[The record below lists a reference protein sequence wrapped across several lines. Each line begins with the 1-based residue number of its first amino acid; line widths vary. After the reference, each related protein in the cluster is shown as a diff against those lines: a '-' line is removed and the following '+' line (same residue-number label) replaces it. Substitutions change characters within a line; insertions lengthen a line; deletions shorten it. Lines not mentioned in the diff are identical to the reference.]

1 MLKQLFALVRGRT
14 HEAGQEVVDRNAL
27 VILRQQIRD
36 CADAIAAARRA
47 VAIAIAQ
54 NEQEVAQYKRLVAR
68 IDDLETR
75 ATLALQAGKHE
86 LAREAAETIAMLE
99 AERTASDEAQRSFT
113 SEIERLRRI
122 VRSSERRLRDLQRGQ
137 RIAAAADKTQR
148 LREAAPG
155 STPVGAQGCRGD
167 LVSPACPPEAD
178 GRRRVGDGRDGIVE
192 RSRRRSAR
200 SWPKRAAARRSTPAS
215 MPSSNGWQRRR
226 QATPDRLASVT
237 L

>member
-1 MLKQLFALVRGRT
+1 MLKQLFALVRGHS

-54 NEQEVAQYKRLVAR
+54 NEQEIAQYNRLIAR

-75 ATLALQAGKHE
+75 ATIALRGGKHD
-86 LAREAAETIAMLE
+86 LAREAAETIALLE
-99 AERTASDEAQRSFT
+99 AERTTSDEAQRNFA

-122 VRSSERRLRDLQRGQ
+122 VRGSELRLRDLQRGQ
-137 RIAAAADKTQR
+137 RLAAATDKTQR

-155 STPVGAQGCRGD
+155 SSLSALKDAEET
-167 LVSPACPPEAD
+167 L
-178 GRRRVGDGRDGIVE
+178 
-192 RSRRRSAR
+192 SRLRAR
-200 SWPKRAAARRSTPAS
+200 QKQMDAAASAMAEMELSNDPETLSRKLAEAGCGAPIHAS
-215 MPSSNGWQRRR
+215 VD
-226 QATPDRLASVT
+226 AILDRLAKKAASQS
-237 L
+237 